1 MTRIFSSAWY
11 FCLIRYVY
19 FHTFISMHAGFF
31 NYYRKTMQQFMSN
44 IKMCDLAYDD
54 RDQLTTLFLSR
65 VTQNSII
72 QLLAICVLQIRKRFV
87 V

>member
-1 MTRIFSSAWY
+1 MTRIFRIVGIFVSFGMY
-11 FCLIRYVY
+11 I
-19 FHTFISMHAGFF
+19 FIHLLACMQAFY
-31 NYYRKTMQQFMSN
+31 YYRKTMQQFMSN

-72 QLLAICVLQIRKRFV
+72 QLLAICVLRIRKRLV